1 MLSAAE
7 NFNVLKR
14 LFSPKIV
21 NNLLTEAHNS
31 RRHDMASFTLLV
43 DSQTSARRFMIVI
56 LVSWARVA
64 RDLIRINGRARRPR
78 ACPLSASQR
87 NLRVPTSPETSRGR
101 AKPVDSGVHDS
112 GAHDTQ
118 STEFTIPLLDHN
130 LRSSRFRNS
139 RFHDSNRSGARDFR
153 NALIVGPRDPDLG
166 AATWASPFEGRTES
180 LSSPNC

>member
-31 RRHDMASFTLLV
+31 PRHDMASFTLLV

-87 NLRVPTSPETSRGR
+87 NLRVPTSPETYRGTHQTR
-101 AKPVDSGVHDS
+101 R
-112 GAHDTQ
+112 
-118 STEFTIPLLDHN
+118 F
-130 LRSSRFRNS
+130 RSSRFRSS
-139 RFHDSNRSGARDFR
+139 RLTIYGVHHTPTGSQSTEFAIQEFTIPQFQQVRSSRLQECADCWTPQ
-153 NALIVGPRDPDLG
+153 PRPRGSHPGIPL
-166 AATWASPFEGRTES
+166 
-180 LSSPNC
+180 